1 MAQSAENYP
10 PPHTHTHL
18 RQSQLTGFI
27 QAGGGKEEMYRCV

>member
-10 PPHTHTHL
+10 PHTHL

>member
-1 MAQSAENYP
+1 MVQSAENYP
-10 PPHTHTHL
+10 HPTHTHL

>member
-10 PPHTHTHL
+10 PPHTHL
-18 RQSQLTGFI
+18 CQSQLTGFI